1 MGELIDLEAYR
12 RRKHR
17 GLPRLATSR
26 GCEPPA
32 SPSAPGPSAPDGYRL
47 GLPKPSKP
55 SKPAKHP
62 DDPDAPEPA

>member
-1 MGELIDLEAYR
+1 MGELIDLDAYR

-26 GCEPPA
+26 DTETPA
-32 SPSAPGPSAPDGYRL
+32 RPSESHRPSDSHRL
-47 GLPKPSKP
+47 GLPKPPDRS
-55 SKPAKHP
+55 

>member
-1 MGELIDLEAYR
+1 MGELIDLDAYR

-26 GCEPPA
+26 DADAPA
-32 SPSAPGPSAPDGYRL
+32 STRPSDSPRL
-47 GLPKPSKP
+47 GLPKPP
-55 SKPAKHP
+55 ERP